1 MPIAASDIN
10 LRISG
15 GASETDPN
23 NALGGAMSTVAGGI
37 ITSDTLN
44 NDMDDITSA
53 EASAGI
59 IIHHGYYYE
68 NAHGSLTYI
77 APKFWIDTQ
86 TSSGDTTLRVA
97 LCAEAK
103 NTAIETIGTEETA
116 PSVSGSY
123 SAPANFA
130 AGIALGDLNSGDY
143 RGFWVEYDVTASA
156 AATLDS
162 YTLGIQG
169 DTNP

>member
-1 MPIAASDIN
+1 MPIAASDIV

-37 ITSDTLN
+37 ITSDVLN

-59 IIHHGYYYE
+59 TIYHGYYYE

-77 APKFWIDTQ
+77 APRIWIDSQ
-86 TSSGDTTLRVA
+86 TSSVDTSVNIAVA
-97 LCAEAK
+97 GEAK
-103 NTAIETIGTEETA
+103 NTAIEVVADEETA
-116 PSVSGSY
+116 PVGETFT
-123 SAPANFA
+123 APANY
-130 AGIALGDLNSGDY
+130 AGGLAIGDLNASDY
-143 RGFWVEYDVTASA
+143 RGFWVEYIVGSSA
-156 AATLDS
+156 AAVLDQ